1 MFQLIWL
8 LFCLPF
14 YILSITVGIGI
25 YIFIL
30 IIKLIKIVIKA
41 FLKV

>member
-14 YILSITVGIGI
+14 YILSITVGILYI
-25 YIFIL
+25 YSYY
-30 IIKLIKIVIKA
+30 KTNKNCN
-41 FLKV
+41 